1 MKIVNQSIKMPPK
14 EAPKAEKPK
23 EQSLKKRSDISVLKY
38 DKYSYANFFKFEKE
52 LEEVAGYE
60 FGDLFAFSKTGRY
73 PVTKIPTKRTIE
85 DLIQEEKS
93 ELPSDLDDADYELEC
108 EEIDERYQNLSDEEV
123 LALESALKIEWEN
136 EIKASANEKV
146 KRKQDKVKL
155 FWLIKSQ
162 LSSESLDV
170 IKQHMLAEYVKL
182 ELSQDPL
189 TLWNAIKATH
199 TSYSTGLKAADDA
212 KARHFYQAFKQGK
225 DQSLTEFKEK
235 HEGILRSM
243 ESLGLTIPTEG
254 EQAADFLQKLNEK
267 NARKRLT
274 IENNARLGGAYPTT
288 LFEAYKL
295 VSELADLPTINA
307 TSSSVFATKTDFGG
321 KRVDPVKSQKM
332 VRPKQNSL
340 GSVLNVGNWGTV
352 STNALISKMVPK
364 MIPRKMIPRKM
375 IPRKMIPKRMVPR
388 KRMMVR

>member
-1 MKIVNQSIKMPPK
+1 MSSKKPGPQGSQGSQ
-14 EAPKAEKPK
+14 AEKPK
-23 EQSLKKRSDISVLKY
+23 EQTLKKRSDLPVLKY
-38 DKYSYANFFKFEKE
+38 DKYSYANFFRFEKE
-52 LEEVAGYE
+52 LEQVAGYE
-60 FGDLFAFSKTGRY
+60 FGDLFSFSKTGRY
-73 PVTKIPTKRTIE
+73 PVIKIPPKRTIE
-85 DLIQEEKS
+85 NLIQDEKS
-93 ELPSDLDDADYELEC
+93 ELPTDLEEEDYNLEC
-108 EEIDERYQNLSDEEV
+108 NDIEQRYEDMSNEEL
-123 LALESALKIEWEN
+123 LALETALKIEWEN
-136 EIKASANEKV
+136 EIKACANEKV

-162 LSSESLDV
+162 LSTESLDV
-170 IKQHMLAEYVKL
+170 IKQHMLAEYAKL

-212 KARHFYQAFKQGK
+212 KARHLYQAFKQGK

-235 HEGILRSM
+235 HEAILRSM
-243 ESLGLTIPTEG
+243 ESLGIAIPTEG

-321 KRVDPVKSQKM
+321 KKGGSGKKS
-332 VRPKQNSL
+332 VIYRIT
-340 GSVLNVGNWGTV
+340 G
-352 STNALISKMVPK
+352 
-364 MIPRKMIPRKM
+364 RY
-375 IPRKMIPKRMVPR
+375 
-388 KRMMVR
+388 